1 MEGPKKNKFEDLRAD
16 EQALIRDMNY
26 YASTMEDYIINL
38 NEKFPRKQLLELDD
52 ILNQPCSELL
62 HKLDTERLHNEFI
75 QFGRLLNVVNQN
87 LAVYMSE
94 FFDSFVTDK
103 IDLSEEEIS
112 SLRAD
117 VDRVKNIII
126 PRLKKFGLNGSIDE
140 LNDSILGLEIK
151 LANDSGVS
159 N

>member
-16 EQALIRDMNY
+16 EKDLIRDMNS

-151 LANDSGVS
+151 LANDSGIA

>member
-16 EQALIRDMNY
+16 EKDLIKDMNS

-75 QFGRLLNVVNQN
+75 QFGMLLNVVNQN

-151 LANDSGVS
+151 LANDSGIA